1 MLGNT
6 DTTSVCGDRVGLTVF
21 VAGLGVGRIVEL
33 GVLREEEDNFDGLIV
48 EGMDGSEVGKVQITT
63 ESSGSGSRN
72 KLGLLVVGVT
82 LGDVVGSL
90 DVGLELRLL
99 VDGVT
104 LGDIVG
110 LLDVGLELRSLRQ
123 RDSGYFSFVLLILS
137 SNSVHVAL

>member
-110 LLDVGLELRSLRQ
+110 LLDVGFCR
-123 RDSGYFSFVLLILS
+123 G
-137 SNSVHVAL
+137 